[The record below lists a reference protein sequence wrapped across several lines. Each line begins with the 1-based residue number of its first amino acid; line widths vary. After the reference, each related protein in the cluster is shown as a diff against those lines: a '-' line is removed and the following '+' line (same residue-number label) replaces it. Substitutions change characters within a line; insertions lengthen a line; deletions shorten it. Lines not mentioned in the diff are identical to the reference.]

1 MKKSL
6 LLLITVFATL
16 IVGCQKE
23 EEVEKEFEVNGI
35 YYQIDPQNSTAM
47 VKGCSMNRT
56 GTIAIPEIVPHEGNI
71 YVVTS
76 IGEGAFKG
84 CNSLTTINFSS
95 SVSSIGDE
103 AFYNCSSLAK
113 INFPTNSQLTS
124 IGGYAFYNCS
134 SLTSIKIPAGVT
146 EVNYKTF
153 YNCSGL
159 ANITL
164 PESITKISG
173 DVFIGCKSL
182 TTINMLAV
190 TPPEA
195 YNSSFDYKDTYW
207 EPFIDA
213 TLYVPEGT
221 VDIYKKIN
229 PWDDFREIKE
239 Y

>member
-1 MKKSL
+1 
-6 LLLITVFATL
+6 
-16 IVGCQKE
+16 
-23 EEVEKEFEVNGI
+23 
-35 YYQIDPQNSTAM
+35 M

-76 IGEGAFKG
+76 IVKGAFRG

-113 INFPTNSQLTS
+113 INFPTNSQLSS
-124 IGGYAFYNCS
+124 IGYEAFYNCS

-146 EVNYKTF
+146 SIGYGTF
-153 YNCSGL
+153 YNC
-159 ANITL
+159 N
-164 PESITKISG
+164 
-173 DVFIGCKSL
+173 SL
-182 TTINMLAV
+182 TTTTIPESVTAIGNNAFHGCSRLTTVNVLAV
-190 TPPEA
+190 TPPLA
-195 YNSSFDYKDTYW
+195 DYSSFDCKDTYYW
-207 EPFIDA
+207 GTLIDA

-221 VDIYKKIN
+221 IDIYKKTH
-229 PWDDFREIKE
+229 PWYYFEEIKE